1 MVGQGLARSAGREVR
16 GGTGEVV
23 GGLVFAATATA
34 GIALV
39 GWLAVREALPVFDG
53 PGFVGTLSGWGGA
66 ALGAWMAAVA
76 LVSLA
81 LSAITLL
88 LVWGRRAAVR
98 RALLA
103 YLVVLIVQISVEMV
117 FSGVFFP
124 DIVVLMGIVFTG
136 YRLRQLVAARRRFVP
151 VEVPSAFGRAAV
163 RLCLSLG
170 LVFWSANLTF
180 HVFVALPRVIRLR

>member
-1 MVGQGLARSAGREVR
+1 MR

-23 GGLVFAATATA
+23 GGLVFAVTATA

-53 PGFVGTLSGWGGA
+53 LGFVGTLSGWGGA
-66 ALGAWMAAVA
+66 ALGARTAAVA

-81 LSAITLL
+81 LSAITL

-103 YLVVLIVQISVEMV
+103 YVVVLIVQSSVEMV
-117 FSGVFFP
+117 FSGVLFP
-124 DIVVLMGIVFTG
+124 DIVVLTGIVFTG

-170 LVFWSANLTF
+170 LVFWSANLTLL
-180 HVFVALPRVIRLR
+180 VFVALPRVIRLR

>member
-1 MVGQGLARSAGREVR
+1 VVGRGLARSVGQEVR

-23 GGLVFAATATA
+23 GGLMFAAAATA

-39 GWLAVREALPVFDG
+39 GWLAGRGALPVFDG
-53 PGFVGTLSGWGGA
+53 TGFVGTLPGWGGA

-81 LSAITLL
+81 LPATTL

-98 RALLA
+98 RAFLA
-103 YLVVLIVQISVEMV
+103 YEVVLVVQISVEMV
-117 FSGVFFP
+117 FSGVFSP
-124 DIVVLMGIVFTG
+124 DIVVLTGMVFTG
-136 YRLRQLVAARRRFVP
+136 YRLRQLYAARRRFVS
-151 VEVPSAFGRAAV
+151 VEVPSALGRAAV

-170 LVFWSANLTF
+170 LVLWSANLAF
-180 HVFVALPRVIRLR
+180 LVFVALPRVIRLG

>member
-1 MVGQGLARSAGREVR
+1 MVGRGLARSVGQEVR

-23 GGLVFAATATA
+23 GGLMFAAAATA

-39 GWLAVREALPVFDG
+39 GWLAGRGALPVFDG
-53 PGFVGTLSGWGGA
+53 TGFVGTLPGWGGA

-81 LSAITLL
+81 LPATTL
-88 LVWGRRAAVR
+88 LVWARRAAVR

-103 YLVVLIVQISVEMV
+103 YEVVLVVQISVEMV
-117 FSGVFFP
+117 FSGVFSP
-124 DIVVLMGIVFTG
+124 DIVVLTGMVFTG
-136 YRLRQLVAARRRFVP
+136 NRLRQLYAARRRFVS
-151 VEVPSAFGRAAV
+151 VEVPSALGRAAV

-170 LVFWSANLTF
+170 LVL
-180 HVFVALPRVIRLR
+180 

>member
-1 MVGQGLARSAGREVR
+1 VVGRGLARSVGQEVR

-23 GGLVFAATATA
+23 GGLMFAAAATA

-39 GWLAVREALPVFDG
+39 GWLAGRGALPVFDG
-53 PGFVGTLSGWGGA
+53 TGFVGTLPGWGGA
-66 ALGAWMAAVA
+66 ALGAWMTAVA

-81 LSAITLL
+81 VPATTL

-103 YLVVLIVQISVEMV
+103 YEVVLVVQISVEMV
-117 FSGVFFP
+117 FSP
-124 DIVVLMGIVFTG
+124 DIVVLTGMVFTG
-136 YRLRQLVAARRRFVP
+136 YRLRQLYAARRRFVS
-151 VEVPSAFGRAAV
+151 VEVPSALGRAAV

-170 LVFWSANLTF
+170 LVLWSANLAF
-180 HVFVALPRVIRLR
+180 LVFVALPRVIRLG

>member
-1 MVGQGLARSAGREVR
+1 MVGRGLARPVGREVR

-23 GGLVFAATATA
+23 GGLVFAVTATA

-53 PGFVGTLSGWGGA
+53 LGFVGTLSGWGGA
-66 ALGAWMAAVA
+66 ALGARTAAVA

-81 LSAITLL
+81 LSAITL

-103 YLVVLIVQISVEMV
+103 YVVVLIVQSSVEMV
-117 FSGVFFP
+117 FSGVLFP
-124 DIVVLMGIVFTG
+124 DIVVLTGIVFTG

-170 LVFWSANLTF
+170 LVFWSANLAF
-180 HVFVALPRVIRLR
+180 LVFVALPRVIRLG